1 MEALLITP
9 DNKRKKLNIISFV
22 EAKQLVCDYNPNGT
36 IQVVE
41 LIDGNVLMFD
51 EEGKSKNFA
60 FNEIATNVAHVG
72 RGIYPSDFIV
82 GDVLMLEHDEFVNL
96 PYE

>member
-1 MEALLITP
+1 MEALLITT
-9 DNKRKKLNIISFV
+9 DNKKRKLNVTTFI
-22 EAKQLVCDYNPNGT
+22 EAKLLVCNYNSDAT
-36 IQVVE
+36 VQVVE

-51 EEGKSKNFA
+51 EEGKLKDLS
-60 FNEIATNVAHVG
+60 FNEIATNLAHVG

-82 GDVLMLEHDEFVNL
+82 GDVLMLEHDEFINL

>member
-1 MEALLITP
+1 MEALLIST
-9 DNKRKKLNIISFV
+9 DNKKRKLNVTTFI
-22 EAKQLVCDYNPNGT
+22 EAKLLVCNYNSDAT
-36 IQVVE
+36 VQVVE

-51 EEGKSKNFA
+51 EEGKLKDLS
-60 FNEIATNVAHVG
+60 FNEIATNLAHVG

-82 GDVLMLEHDEFVNL
+82 GDVLMLEHDEFINL